1 MCFMRIPRIYTEQP
15 LVENQSL
22 VLGTVESHYISKV
35 LRMKVGRELI
45 LFNGIPLSGQYGEYN
60 AVITNT
66 NKKSV
71 TVEIKKFHSKETE
84 SPVMVELGVCL
95 IKNDRM
101 DWLLQKATELGV
113 NTFSPLIS
121 EYVDVKIPAD
131 RLEKKIQHWQQI
143 IISACEQCG
152 RTRVPVLH
160 KPHSFTQ
167 WVETVKAE
175 SKHILHPY
183 NAQPFDSHSAGSSA
197 NLEALAL
204 AVGPEGGLTESEVE
218 LAHQHNFIPMSL
230 GPRILRA
237 ETAPLAAL
245 SIIQHRLGDF

>member
-1 MCFMRIPRIYTEQP
+1 MRITRIYTEQP
-15 LVENQSL
+15 LAENHS
-22 VLGTVESHYISKV
+22 VILGTAESHYIAKV

-45 LFNGIPLSGQYGEYN
+45 LFNGVLLGGQYGEYE
-60 AVITNT
+60 AVITEV

-71 TVEIKKFHSKETE
+71 AVEIKKFQSKETE
-84 SPVMVELGVCL
+84 PLVAIELGCCL

-121 EYVDVKIPAD
+121 EYMDVKIPAD
-131 RLEKKIQHWQQI
+131 RLEKKMQHWQQI
-143 IISACEQCG
+143 IVSACEQCG
-152 RTRVPVLH
+152 RTQIPVLH
-160 KPHSFTQ
+160 KPYSFTQ
-167 WVETVKAE
+167 WVEKVEAD
-175 SKHILHPY
+175 SKYVLHPY
-183 NAQPFDSHSAGSSA
+183 NAQPFNLHSSDNCAFGK
-197 NLEALAL
+197 LAL
-204 AVGPEGGLTESEVE
+204 AVGPEGGLTESEVA
-218 LAHQHNFIPMSL
+218 LAHQHSFVSMAL